1 MANTAAD
8 WDLDLLH
15 PKVQAIGATLSA
27 GLGKVASRLV
37 VDMLTG
43 MLISGSVRLTEIAR
57 ALDESIPL
65 HSTHKR
71 LSRNLGNPGIGAVVA
86 DNLLNAGARTV
97 RDDALLV
104 IDVFDVVKKY
114 AEKMEYLAASDA
126 SATFPTFPTTTDD
139 VAHPPRAGRDARA
152 GGAERGYRVCEI
164 FAWDLDGGPIPDFA
178 EVAERIPSET
188 GGEEQ
193 LSAWNN
199 LVLTPLA
206 QTFYSPGAPDYR
218 SETDEVVG
226 LLGRVE
232 AVLEGRGIFAID
244 IGDFPVRLRRHS
256 YQLLARLRELPEIL
270 TSEVRCRYAARIPG
284 DYPLLHGQD
293 PTTAREIGDSC
304 DTPYGV
310 TVYKYQDNV
319 DLGMFVHFGAVP
331 VRLPSCPDRPLWLV
345 AVKGIPSVDLSVSDL
360 LILTTEPMPRNR
372 KVIWPLVWRFLSYW
386 DAVRTNQEVKDQF
399 DFDDVRVLTYDR
411 LRNLGALVLAAAY
424 VESQWPGI
432 AFRTSM
438 HREPRSR
445 SPRLF
450 RHTASD

>member
-1 MANTAAD
+1 MANTATD
-8 WDLDLLH
+8 FDLDLLH
-15 PKVQAIGATLSA
+15 PKVQSVGATLSA
-27 GLGKVASRLV
+27 GLGKVATRLV

-71 LSRNLGNPGIGAVVA
+71 LSRNLGNPRIGAVVG
-86 DNLLNAGARTV
+86 DNVLNAGARRV

-104 IDVFDVVKKY
+104 IDVFDVVKRY
-114 AEKMEYLAASDA
+114 AEKMEYLASG
-126 SATFPTFPTTTDD
+126 PTTDD
-139 VAHPPRAGRDARA
+139 VPSDVHGVTRGE
-152 GGAERGYRVCEI
+152 GADRGYRVCEI
-164 FAWDLDGGPIPDFA
+164 FAWDLDGGPIPDYA
-178 EVAERIPSET
+178 ELAERMPNET
-188 GGEEQ
+188 VGEERE

-206 QTFYSPGAPDYR
+206 QTLYSPRAPDFR
-218 SETDEVVG
+218 SETDEVVE
-226 LLGRVE
+226 LLLRVDG
-232 AVLEGRGIFAID
+232 VVEGRGIFAID

-256 YQLLARLRELPEIL
+256 YQLLAGLRELPEIL
-270 TSEVRCRYAARIPG
+270 TSKVRCRYAARLPG
-284 DYPLLHGQD
+284 DYPLLHGHST
-293 PTTAREIGDSC
+293 TTAREIGESC

-319 DLGMFVHFGAVP
+319 DFGMFVHFGAVP
-331 VRLPSCPDRPLWLV
+331 VRLPGCPDRPLWLV
-345 AVKGIPSVDLSVSDL
+345 AVKGIPPADPSVTEWEPF

-386 DAVRTNQEVKDQF
+386 DAIRTNQEIKNQF

-411 LRNLGALVLAAAY
+411 LRNLGTLVLAAAY

-445 SPRLF
+445 SPQLL
-450 RHTASD
+450 RHATPSDQASAGH

>member
-1 MANTAAD
+1 MANTGAEF
-8 WDLDLLH
+8 DLDLLH

-71 LSRNLGNPGIGAVVA
+71 LSRNLGNPQIGTVVA

-104 IDVFDVVKKY
+104 IDVFDVVKQY
-114 AEKMEYLAASDA
+114 AEKMQYLA
-126 SATFPTFPTTTDD
+126 SAPTSG
-139 VAHPPRAGRDARA
+139 VHRDTPAE
-152 GGAERGYRVCEI
+152 GADRGYRVCEI
-164 FAWDLDGGPIPDFA
+164 FAWDLDGGPIPDYA
-178 EVAERIPSET
+178 ELAQRMPNET
-188 GGEEQ
+188 VGEEEE

-206 QTFYSPGAPDYR
+206 QTLYSPRAPDFR
-218 SETDEVVG
+218 SETDEVVD
-226 LLGRVE
+226 LLLRVDG
-232 AVLEGRGIFAID
+232 VLEGRGIFAID
-244 IGDFPVRLRRHS
+244 IGGFPLHLPRHS
-256 YQLLARLRELPEIL
+256 FELLARLRELPLIL
-270 TSEVRCRYAARIPG
+270 TSAYRCRYAARIPG
-284 DYPLLHGQD
+284 DYPLLHGHSAV
-293 PTTAREIGDSC
+293 TAGEIGASS

-310 TVYKYQDNV
+310 TVYKYQDDV
-319 DLGMFVHFGAVP
+319 DVGMFVHFGAVP
-331 VRLPSCPDRPLWLV
+331 VRLPGCSERPLWLV
-345 AVKGIPSVDLSVSDL
+345 VVKGIPSADLASAEPF

-386 DAVRTNQEVKDQF
+386 DAIRTNQKIKNQF

-411 LRNLGALVLAAAY
+411 LRNLGALVLAASY

-432 AFRTSM
+432 AFRTSI

-445 SPRLF
+445 SPTLVRGAAA
-450 RHTASD
+450 TGA

>member
-8 WDLDLLH
+8 FDLDLLH
-15 PKVQAIGATLSA
+15 PKVRAIGATLSV

-71 LSRNLGNPGIGAVVA
+71 LSRNLGNTRIGSVVA
-86 DNLLNAGARTV
+86 NNLLNAGARTV

-104 IDVFDVVKKY
+104 IDVFDVVKQY
-114 AEKMEYLAASDA
+114 AEKMQYLS
-126 SATFPTFPTTTDD
+126 SAPTTDD
-139 VAHPPRAGRDARA
+139 VPSEVHGDTRGE
-152 GGAERGYRVCEI
+152 GADRGYRVCEV
-164 FAWDLDGGPIPDFA
+164 FAWDLDGGPIPDYA
-178 EVAERIPSET
+178 ELAQRMPNET
-188 GGEEQ
+188 VGEERE

-206 QTFYSPGAPDYR
+206 QTLYSPRAPDFR
-218 SETDEVVG
+218 SETDEVLE
-226 LLGRVE
+226 LLLRVDR
-232 AVLEGRGIFAID
+232 AVEGRGIFAID
-244 IGDFPVRLRRHS
+244 IGGFPVHLRRHS
-256 YQLLARLRELPEIL
+256 YELLARLRELPVIL
-270 TSEVRCRYAARIPG
+270 TSEFRCRYAARIPA
-284 DYPLLHGQD
+284 DYPLLHGHSAV
-293 PTTAREIGDSC
+293 TAGEIGASS

-310 TVYKYQDNV
+310 TVYKYQDDV
-319 DLGMFVHFGAVP
+319 DVGMFVHFGAVP
-331 VRLPSCPDRPLWLV
+331 VRLPGCPERPLWLV
-345 AVKGIPSVDLSVSDL
+345 VVKGIPSADLESAEPF

-372 KVIWPLVWRFLSYW
+372 KVIWPLVWRFLSYC
-386 DAVRTNQEVKDQF
+386 AAIRTNQEIKDQF

-411 LRNLGALVLAAAY
+411 LRNLGALVLAASY

-445 SPRLF
+445 SPTLVRGAAA
-450 RHTASD
+450 TGA

>member
-8 WDLDLLH
+8 LDLDLLH

-43 MLISGSVRLTEIAR
+43 MLISGSVRLTEVAR
-57 ALDESIPL
+57 ALGESIPL

-86 DNLLNAGARTV
+86 DNVLNAGARTV

-114 AEKMEYLAASDA
+114 AEKMEYLAAP
-126 SATFPTFPTTTDD
+126 ATAADI
-139 VAHPPRAGRDARA
+139 AHPPGGDRDVQ
-152 GGAERGYRVCEI
+152 GDGAERGYRVCEI

-178 EVAERIPSET
+178 EFAERMPSET
-188 GGEEQ
+188 GGAEE

-206 QTFYSPGAPDYR
+206 QTLYSPHAPDYR
-218 SETDEVVG
+218 SDTEEVVG
-226 LLGRVE
+226 LLRRVD

-270 TSEVRCRYAARIPG
+270 TSQIRCRYAARIPG
-284 DYPLLHGQD
+284 DYALLHGHG
-293 PTTAREIGDSC
+293 PTTAREIGESC

-319 DLGMFVHFGAVP
+319 DFGMFVHFGAAP
-331 VRLPSCPDRPLWLV
+331 VRLPACPDRPLWLV
-345 AVKGIPSVDLSVSDL
+345 AVKGIPSADLSVSDF

-445 SPRLF
+445 SPRLL
-450 RHTASD
+450 RHTPSDQASPAP